1 MQLRMHTAFAVAL
14 LFACMIAVTLY
25 VSFCTV
31 PAAGRP
37 SIHSLSM
44 HSPSCLK
51 FARYIPSK
59 WESQWLQASA
69 EPELAICD
77 LVNKDRSKSELWL
90 TGVLHPDQLSF
101 PPTRQRDDLADPV
114 WSLYK
119 YYDTCA
125 VKAKV
130 LYVPIE
136 PAVGLLR
143 SPLAAPCITSNDA
156 LDVQDRE
163 YLYLAPPALTNDY
176 PGRKVLFDLGTGTS
190 FSSSLLWFVEGYS
203 NKGVEFDEIWCW
215 EAAET
220 GAHDYWKSVPDEQ
233 VSKLHFYNTYASDE
247 AGPAAPLGILQKTF
261 QQGDFVV
268 VKLDIDNEVLEN
280 KIMQQLKHLRHMIGE
295 IFFEKH
301 FDAVEMRP
309 YFGSLNTNY
318 SATLLMFHEY
328 RELGLRLHYW
338 P

>member
-1 MQLRMHTAFAVAL
+1 MQLRVHYAVAVVL
-14 LFACMIAVTLY
+14 LFACIIVLIA
-25 VSFCTV
+25 SFDGV
-31 PAAGRP
+31 AAASRP
-37 SIHSLSM
+37 SV
-44 HSPSCLK
+44 HSPYAQSSKCLK
-51 FARYIPSK
+51 FAKYIPSK
-59 WESQWLQASA
+59 WETQWLEASVVS
-69 EPELAICD
+69 ELAICD

-90 TGVLHPDQLSF
+90 DGVLHPDQLSF
-101 PPTRQRDDLADPV
+101 PTTRQRDDLVDPV

-119 YYDTCA
+119 YHDTCA
-125 VKAKV
+125 AKAKV
-130 LYVPIE
+130 VYVPIE

-143 SPLAAPCITSNDA
+143 SPLAAPCITGTEA

-176 PGRKVLFDLGTGTS
+176 PGRKFLFDLGSGTT
-190 FSSSLLWFVEGYS
+190 FSSSLLWFVEKYS
-203 NKGVEFDEIWCW
+203 NKGIGFDEIWSW

-220 GAHDYWKSVPDEQ
+220 GSHDYWKSVPEEY

-247 AGPAAPLGILQKTF
+247 AGPASPLGILHKTF

-268 VKLDIDNEVLEN
+268 IKLDIDTEVLEN
-280 KIMQQLKHLRHMIGE
+280 KIMQQLKHVHHMIGE

-318 SATLLMFHEY
+318 SDTLQMFNEY
-328 RELGLRLHYW
+328 RKLGIRLHYW